1 MIGVVVGG
9 VEGVVVIGLCA
20 QCFKLN
26 FCFAP
31 HCSQVL
37 RAARPLFGNLT
48 AYTMI
53 RRNPTLI
60 PLGDFD
66 VQDARDMLA
75 KQKADAAQQQQFV
88 LKMKRIAENPR
99 MDRED
104 FEVMEQLKV
113 AAARQE
119 KAKRLGLQ
127 PGEYSLR
134 SSEMLMPRLFIE
146 SMQS

>member
-1 MIGVVVGG
+1 MQVCQS
-9 VEGVVVIGLCA
+9 L
-20 QCFKLN
+20 
-26 FCFAP
+26 FCTTLL
-31 HCSQVL
+31 L
-37 RAARPLFGNLT
+37 RTAHHLFGNLT

-75 KQKADAAQQQQFV
+75 KQKADAAQQQQFM

-104 FEVMEQLKV
+104 YEVMEQLKV

-127 PGEYSLR
+127 PGACSLR
-134 SSEMLMPRLFIE
+134 SGGILVLRFFIE
-146 SMQS
+146 TMQS